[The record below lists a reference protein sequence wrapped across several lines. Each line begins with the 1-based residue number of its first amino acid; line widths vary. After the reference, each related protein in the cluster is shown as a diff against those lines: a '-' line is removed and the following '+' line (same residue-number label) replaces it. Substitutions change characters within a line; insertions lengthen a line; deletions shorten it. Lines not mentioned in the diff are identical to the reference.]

1 MERRELRDV
10 HVEGREKGEGRR
22 ERGKGRGEKGEGE
35 GRRGRR
41 ERGGG
46 RGEKGEGRREREKGE
61 EGEEGEGRRE
71 KEKEKGNDNPPPVK
85 GGREDPLVDVK
96 HEGTANEHNWPSF
109 PISPSHKGCI
119 PTSVLAPTDNRNSTT
134 ASWPA

>member
-10 HVEGREKGEGRR
+10 HLEGREKGEGRR
-22 ERGKGRGEKGEGE
+22 EREK
-35 GRRGRR
+35 RGRR
-41 ERGGG
+41 ERKG
-46 RGEKGEGRREREKGE
+46 RRRRKRGMTIHLLWREREG
-61 EGEEGEGRRE
+61 
-71 KEKEKGNDNPPPVK
+71 

-119 PTSVLAPTDNRNSTT
+119 PTSVLAPTDNKNSTT